1 MYVARTGSPLPEYD
15 LREVERTIRVRVTET
30 EFEG

>member
-1 MYVARTGSPLPEYD
+1 MYVVRSDGEVPTYD
-15 LREVERTIRVRVTET
+15 LRDVAETVVVRVTET